1 MAQRFEQKLVTP
13 VAAFSL
19 VDRSG
24 LVARLE
30 QAIQGKRVVTL
41 AAPAGWGKT
50 TALIQWAAATTLP
63 VCWYTLD
70 SADRDPWLFLDYL
83 LHALRPVLPEAA
95 DLAARLAAAAP
106 AELPELYRKA
116 ALAIAAAPAPF
127 ALVLDDVHTLEADAP
142 EALPGTALIF
152 ELLASLA
159 AYAEPCRL
167 VLASR
172 ALPSFHGLARLAV
185 QQRAIAFDYASLQF
199 SGADV
204 QRLAFVSH
212 NVMLPAQVAEEI
224 ARRFDGWIVG
234 ISLMLQQTAQLS
246 NDPLRWEPEDVQE
259 VYAFFADQTL
269 AQLPPELSTFLE
281 ETSVLDDLSPQRC
294 NILRGTTNSAALLEE
309 ARRHGLFVSRR
320 AGWLSLHSLFRDF
333 LRERLRTDPLRE
345 RMLLKRA
352 AGIYRDEDD
361 LERAVGAYLA
371 AGLADEAIALL
382 REAVPR
388 YRQRSR
394 QTTLLACFDL
404 LQGELS
410 RRRRGALLPADLY
423 VALARIY
430 ADLELW
436 DRAGATLQ
444 IAITIGAPAVRWE
457 AQLTNAEFRCFQ
469 GDYVQAQHILQ
480 SLSPDAL
487 PPRLQLMYHY
497 TSGRVFV
504 RAGALDAAIGALEH
518 AHATALA
525 SEEATRDP
533 VLLATIYDLLGWAYA
548 VKGSWAEGAE
558 HLRRADAFWEISG
571 NTARRALTLN
581 NLGMFAINE
590 GRYHDAESAFT
601 TGLALAQEMGQQRE
615 EALILCS
622 LAELDTLRGEL
633 AAAQDRFRQAYGLA
647 QRLGVPGLLA
657 AAAVGGFWAAAL
669 QGDHAGANSWREA
682 VPADVPLEPATLGR
696 QALAESL
703 IRCREGAAGA
713 TLPETVTPE
722 VLSVPERA
730 YFVMLRAASA
740 LEAHGWEAVAGQ
752 WREFTR
758 LAAQVAEPLLL
769 AFASAHQP
777 LLEAA
782 AASSPLAREL
792 LTQLRRG
799 GGHHW
804 KITALGSFSCLVDGT
819 PCELS
824 PLHRALLVRLLDAGP
839 QGLPIERL
847 WEAVWGDSELSMAAL
862 HQALRRLRMYTQ
874 LAISIREGNCAIQSP
889 WERIDYDVQELEALI
904 ARRLTPESLGRAT
917 SLYRGPFLVGAPASA
932 ALWADARRAQIEQ
945 RYLDALEQLALALE
959 EAAPHQAIDSYQQ
972 ILQIDPCREY
982 TASQLMRLA
991 AHFGNHTL
999 ISTTFEHLL
1008 AALRTIDAEP
1018 APTTVALYR
1027 RLVATPQ
1034 A

>member
-1 MAQRFEQKLVTP
+1 MAQRFEQKLVVP
-13 VAAFSL
+13 VATFSL

-24 LVARLE
+24 LVDRLE
-30 QAIQGKRVVTL
+30 QTIRGKRVVTL

-63 VCWYTLD
+63 ICWYTLD
-70 SADRDPWLFLDYL
+70 GADRDPWLFLDYL
-83 LHALRPVLPEAA
+83 LHGLRPVLPEAA
-95 DLAARLAAAAP
+95 DLAARLGSASPAA
-106 AELPELYRKA
+106 LPELYRA
-116 ALAIAAAPAPF
+116 TALAVADAPAPF
-127 ALVLDDVHTLEADAP
+127 ALVLDDVHALEAGAA
-142 EALPGTALIF
+142 EALPGTPLIF
-152 ELLASLA
+152 ELLASIA
-159 AYAEPCRL
+159 AYAEPCTL

-185 QQRAIAFDYASLQF
+185 QQRALAFDYTSLQF

-212 NVMLPAQVAEEI
+212 DVMLPAQVGDAI

-234 ISLMLQQTAQLS
+234 ISLMLQQTAQS
-246 NDPLRWEPEDVQE
+246 AADPVSWEPEDVQE
-259 VYAFFADQTL
+259 VYGFFADQTL
-269 AQLPPELSTFLE
+269 AQLSPDLSAFLE

-294 NILRGTTNSAALLEE
+294 NALLGATNSAAMLEE

-333 LRERLRTDPLRE
+333 LRERLRADPLRE
-345 RMLLKRA
+345 RVLLKRA
-352 AGIYRDEDD
+352 AALYRDEDD
-361 LERAVGAYLA
+361 LERAVGAYMA
-371 AGLADEAIALL
+371 AGLADEATALL

-404 LQGELS
+404 LQAEQA

-423 VALARIY
+423 IALARIY
-430 ADLELW
+430 ADLEIW

-480 SLSPDAL
+480 ALSPEAL

-497 TSGRVFV
+497 TSGRVSV
-504 RAGALDAAIGALEH
+504 RAGALNGAIAALEH

-525 SEEATRDP
+525 SEEATGDP

-548 VKGSWAEGAE
+548 VKGGWAEGVE
-558 HLRRADAFWEISG
+558 HLRRADAFWQISG

-581 NLGMFAINE
+581 NLGMFAVNE
-590 GRYHDAESAFT
+590 GRYHDAEAAFSD
-601 TGLALAQEMGQQRE
+601 GLALAQETGQQRE

-622 LAELDTLRGEL
+622 LAELDTLQGEL
-633 AAAQDRFRQAYGLA
+633 AAAQGRFRQAFGLA
-647 QRLGVPGLLA
+647 QRLGVPSLLA
-657 AAAVGGFWAAAL
+657 AAAVGGLWAAAL
-669 QGDHAGANSWREA
+669 QGDEAAAAAWREA
-682 VPADVPLEPATLGR
+682 APAGAPLEPATLGR
-696 QALAESL
+696 QILAECLLRGQRGDRAGGASL
-703 IRCREGAAGA
+703 PKLA
-713 TLPETVTPE
+713 PE

-730 YFVMLRAASA
+730 YFALLRAACA
-740 LEAHGWEAVAGQ
+740 LETQGWEAAAGP

-758 LAAQVAEPLLL
+758 LAAQVAEPLLW
-769 AFASAHQP
+769 AFGRAHQP

-782 AASSPLAREL
+782 ASSSPLAHEL
-792 LTQLRRG
+792 LAQLRRG

-804 KITALGSFSCLVDGT
+804 RVTALGGFSCQVDGA

-847 WEAVWGDSELSMAAL
+847 WEAVWGESELSMAAL
-862 HQALRRLRMYTQ
+862 HQALRRLRMYTR
-874 LAISIREGNCAIQSP
+874 LAISIREGSCAIQSP
-889 WERIDYDVQELEALI
+889 WERIDYDVAELEALI
-904 ARRLTPESLGRAT
+904 ARRLAPESLQRAT
-917 SLYRGPFLVGAPASA
+917 GLYRGPFLVGAPASA
-932 ALWADARRAQIEQ
+932 ALWADARRAQLEQ
-945 RYLDALEQLALALE
+945 RYLDALEQLALAIE

-1027 RLVATPQ
+1027 RLVASPS
-1034 A
+1034 